1 MKLKFNKDIYDTE
14 IKPICP
20 GSEIANEV
28 SLSLDEN
35 GNECL
40 VAKEYNIQQVI
51 DSYAEECSIARI
63 LISHGLGD
71 ELALN
76 KDPGVYLDKS
86 QVDFINKYGS
96 SSEAQLTAQLL
107 DLYKDYKDQMSFEVF
122 AKAVKTGDYQA
133 LTKNNKPNESKEEVN
148 NA

>member
-14 IKPICP
+14 INPICP
-20 GSEIANEV
+20 GSEIAHELT
-28 SLSLDEN
+28 LSIDEK

-40 VAKEYNIQQVI
+40 VAKEYNLQEVI

-63 LISHGLGD
+63 IISHGLGD

-76 KDPGVYLDKS
+76 KDPGVYLDED
-86 QVDFINKYGS
+86 QVNFIKNNGS
-96 SSEAQLTAQLL
+96 SSEAQLNAQLL
-107 DLYKDYKDQMSFEVF
+107 ELYKDYKDNMSFDVF
-122 AKAVKTGDYQA
+122 ANAVKTGDYKA
-133 LTKNNKPNESKEEVN
+133 LTKTKETTKEEVPN